1 LVRDFGFVVRQL
13 LKTPAWAAV
22 VVSTLALGIGANT
35 AVFSLVNDVL
45 LRSLPVRAPGDLVLF
60 RTIDGPGG
68 RPSQAGENNGSI
80 DPVTGRNASTSF
92 ALLTFE
98 RFRDHHPALSDV
110 FAYAPFNQI
119 SLVIDGEPETLPLGQ
134 LVSGDYYGAL
144 GVSATLG
151 RTMTPADD
159 QPSAPPVA
167 VISHRYWENRFG
179 SDPKVLGRIIQINKV
194 SVALIGVTPPGFAG
208 AMQARASLEPIFQQA
223 AREGWRDMPSLPTLA
238 ADPGGQGENDRRR
251 QYAQSLR
258 VLMGLVGLVLL
269 AACANVANLL
279 LARGGSRRK
288 EIAVRLALGAERVHI
303 IRQLLAESVVLASL
317 GAALGVLVAYAS
329 RGLLVALRQ
338 FGGAP
343 AVLALPLDL
352 RVLGFTIAVATG
364 TALLC
369 GLAPAIRATRV
380 DLTTEFQGGNRLL
393 GSGGRSRLAR
403 RLMVL
408 QIALS
413 IVLLVGTGLFVGTLR
428 NLRRVDPGF
437 NQANL
442 VLFRIDAAAA
452 CYAPARFAA
461 LHAGLQER
469 LARIPGVGAATFS
482 RVALLT
488 GGRANRR
495 ISVAG
500 SAPRPGGPT
509 AVNINGLAPNFFG
522 VMEVPILVGRGF
534 DARDHGTAPRVAIVN
549 QRFGREQFG
558 DEDPIG
564 RYLDFGATPT
574 APAAQVAVVGIVGD
588 MKYTGLREAAPPTV
602 YLPATQMVEGTAN
615 YYVRAAADLG
625 TTASAIRAAVRQVD
639 PALPVTDLRTEEQQV
654 GRLTAQEALFAR
666 LSGFFGVVTLM
677 LACVGLYGL
686 LSYLVLRRTGEIGL
700 RMALGARPAGVWR
713 MVLGEALG
721 LVRPGLALGGAVAVA
736 ASRFIESM
744 LFGLSAADPLTY
756 ASAAGVV
763 IAVTVAASLLPAFR
777 AARVDPMTALRA
789 E

>member
-1 LVRDFGFVVRQL
+1 LVRDFGFAVRQL

-68 RPSQAGENNGSI
+68 RPSRAGENNGSI

-380 DLTTEFQGGNRLL
+380 DLTTEFKEAPVC
-393 GSGGRSRLAR
+393 SAAADAHASPAASWSSRLR
-403 RLMVL
+403 CR
-408 QIALS
+408 S
-413 IVLLVGTGLFVGTLR
+413 
-428 NLRRVDPGF
+428 
-437 NQANL
+437 
-442 VLFRIDAAAA
+442 
-452 CYAPARFAA
+452 CCWSAPASSSARCAICAASIPASIRRTSSSFASTPRPRA
-461 LHAGLQER
+461 TRRHGSRLCTRACRSGSHA
-469 LARIPGVGAATFS
+469 F
-482 RVALLT
+482 
-488 GGRANRR
+488 RA
-495 ISVAG
+495 
-500 SAPRPGGPT
+500 SAPRPS
-509 AVNINGLAPNFFG
+509 
-522 VMEVPILVGRGF
+522 RGS
-534 DARDHGTAPRVAIVN
+534 PCS
-549 QRFGREQFG
+549 
-558 DEDPIG
+558 
-564 RYLDFGATPT
+564 
-574 APAAQVAVVGIVGD
+574 
-588 MKYTGLREAAPPTV
+588 
-602 YLPATQMVEGTAN
+602 
-615 YYVRAAADLG
+615 RAAAPIAG
-625 TTASAIRAAVRQVD
+625 SRW
-639 PALPVTDLRTEEQQV
+639 PAQ
-654 GRLTAQEALFAR
+654 
-666 LSGFFGVVTLM
+666 
-677 LACVGLYGL
+677 
-686 LSYLVLRRTGEIGL
+686 
-700 RMALGARPAGVWR
+700 
-713 MVLGEALG
+713 
-721 LVRPGLALGGAVAVA
+721 RPG
-736 ASRFIESM
+736 
-744 LFGLSAADPLTY
+744 
-756 ASAAGVV
+756 
-763 IAVTVAASLLPAFR
+763 R
-777 AARVDPMTALRA
+777 AARRLSTSTAWRRTSSA
-789 E
+789 